1 MSWANLRRV
10 VEERRGVSLVEIL
23 IGVVILTVALLGLAA
38 AGGVAAQQVYRGRQ
52 DMHRWVALQ
61 QQLETLMA
69 TGYDSLSAG
78 SATVQGYP
86 MSWSVSGTDPKQ
98 ITLVMERENFA
109 GLTVEDTVT
118 TYLANPAG
126 AAGS

>member
-1 MSWANLRRV
+1 MSWKKLCRV
-10 VEERRGVSLVEIL
+10 VGERRGVSLVEIL
-23 IGVVILTVALLGLAA
+23 IGIVILTVALLGLAA
-38 AGGVAAQQVYRGRQ
+38 AGGVAAQQVYQGRQ

-61 QQLETLMA
+61 QQLETLVA

-86 MSWSVSGTDPKQ
+86 MSWAVSGTDPKQ

-109 GLTVEDTVT
+109 GLMVEDTVT